1 MDTRQHAPGAAAA
14 ADARQP
20 VTVRLLGGPT
30 ALIEIGG
37 LRLLTDPAFGSPGPA
52 ADGTRTAGAPL
63 LRGGGRGAGPAARRT
78 PVTRRVRRQPRRRR
92 ERLLATVPV
101 TFTTTGAADRLGG
114 TAVGLRPWYHLTL
127 ARPDGGC
134 LKVTATASRSDGRDG
149 REEGKTEG
157 GIGAVIGFVLTG
169 PDVPTIYVGGDAAP
183 HWTSRAKSRTASGPS
198 SWPCWGTPAPSRR
211 TGRRC
216 PPPCVRPEPP
226 RSSVRARSFR
236 STPKPGSSALRLPAP
251 SAPRSPITVSRTDCS
266 CWSPARRRP
275 SERSGR
281 PPPAPDRPD
290 GTRPARADPT

>member
-52 ADGTRTAGAPL
+52 ADGTRTAGGPHCSVAAVEALGPL
-63 LRGGGRGAGPAARRT
+63 HAVLLSRGGSADSLGVAG
-78 PVTRRVRRQPRRRR
+78 

-157 GIGAVIGFVLTG
+157 GIDAVIGFVLTG

-183 HWTSRAKSRTASGPS
+183 SLDIASEVADRFGPVELAVL
-198 SWPCWGTPAPSRR
+198 GDA
-211 TGRRC
+211 C
-216 PPPCVRPEPP
+216 PVPP
-226 RSSVRARSFR
+226 
-236 STPKPGSSALRLPAP
+236 
-251 SAPRSPITVSRTDCS
+251 D
-266 CWSPARRRP
+266 
-275 SERSGR
+275 R
-281 PPPAPDRPD
+281 PPPPTALR
-290 GTRPARADPT
+290 TARAAEILGARTVIPVHPEAWELCATAPGTQRAALAHHGLEDRLLLLVPGTPTTL